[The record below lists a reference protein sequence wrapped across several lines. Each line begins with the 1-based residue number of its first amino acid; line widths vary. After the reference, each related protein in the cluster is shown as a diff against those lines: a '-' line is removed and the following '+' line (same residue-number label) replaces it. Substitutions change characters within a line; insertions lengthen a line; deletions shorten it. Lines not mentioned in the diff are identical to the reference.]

1 MLDEPMRPEP
11 RAVEEVPMTTSDLVA
26 SPPDVII
33 PPPPAD
39 TSPKSLADDLMSPAI
54 GGAGAWSGD
63 TEVPADD
70 PPEARS
76 DDMLAEPMHPSGD
89 TTDAVSANAPGAMAT
104 SEDLPIFT
112 YEATADEVASSAS
125 DDDEPDFEIDEV
137 SEPVEVAARPES
149 GGLQLV
155 PSADEAPPSA
165 DASLPK
171 LDRDG
176 YTVRFASPDA
186 YAVQYAA
193 NIEHGGLV
201 VLADALPL
209 GTQRMLALE
218 VPGSAAYTVSARVI
232 YHQDGKLG
240 FMLDSF
246 SLHKTQL
253 KRLAEAS

>member
-11 RAVEEVPMTTSDLVA
+11 MAAEEVPMTTSDLAA

-33 PPPPAD
+33 PPPPVD
-39 TSPKSLADDLMSPAI
+39 TSPQSLADDLMSPAV

-70 PPEARS
+70 PPEASS

-104 SEDLPIFT
+104 SEDLPIFR
-112 YEATADEVASSAS
+112 YEAPADEVASTPPE
-125 DDDEPDFEIDEV
+125 DDEPDFEIDEV
-137 SEPVEVAARPES
+137 SEPVEVAERPES

-155 PSADEAPPSA
+155 ASAAEAPPSA
-165 DASLPK
+165 DASLPT

-186 YAVQYAA
+186 YSVQYAA

-246 SLHKTQL
+246 SIHKTHL
-253 KRLAEAS
+253 KRLAEAI

>member
-1 MLDEPMRPEP
+1 
-11 RAVEEVPMTTSDLVA
+11 
-26 SPPDVII
+26 
-33 PPPPAD
+33 
-39 TSPKSLADDLMSPAI
+39 MSPAV

-63 TEVPADD
+63 TDVPADD
-70 PPEARS
+70 PPEASS
-76 DDMLAEPMHPSGD
+76 DEMLSEPMHPSSD

-104 SEDLPIFT
+104 SEDLPMFV
-112 YEATADEVASSAS
+112 YEATADELPSAEA
-125 DDDEPDFEIDEV
+125 DDDEPDFEIDEI

-155 PSADEAPPSA
+155 ASATEAPPSA
-165 DASLPK
+165 DASLPT

-176 YTVRFASPDA
+176 YTVRFASPEA
-186 YAVQYAA
+186 YSVQYAA

-246 SLHKTQL
+246 SIHKSHL
-253 KRLAEAS
+253 KRLAQAI